1 MLASTRT
8 HPAMVPMKSCNPL
21 YPRSPSVNGVMR
33 NGMSSLRRE
42 NRRPM
47 QILDDNTSFSPSLHY
62 DVSGNKKQKKI
73 QTYTFIYI
81 YLYYIFFLWKY
92 YTTPSCKFTESA
104 SQGAMASCSEISKL
118 SKRLIPSTMRCAAVI
133 CKLSRKAP
141 VQTSSSPILPCIQG
155 WVAPVSGVWPR
166 ARRISVFPG
175 RSP

>member
-1 MLASTRT
+1 MRVFLSLEI
-8 HPAMVPMKSCNPL
+8 PSSDEGFQVPLSK
-21 YPRSPSVNGVMR
+21 
-33 NGMSSLRRE
+33 SSLLR
-42 NRRPM
+42 
-47 QILDDNTSFSPSLHY
+47 
-62 DVSGNKKQKKI
+62 KKTKKDTNI
-73 QTYTFIYI
+73 HIYLYIYVYYIYI
-81 YLYYIFFLWKY
+81 YFFLWKY

-175 RSP
+175 RSL